1 MSVDKRITSD
11 KMVILIAGR
20 EYRRV
25 HERKKAGSSL
35 PETPTGLQRIL
46 IVKEYEIWKS

>member
-20 EYRRV
+20 EYRCV

-35 PETPTGLQRIL
+35 PERLTGQRIL
-46 IVKEYEIWKS
+46 IVKEYEIWKN